1 MGAKDM
7 FADDEVPIRVPVRE
21 KSAQMPGEEAKDDE
35 KEDASIN
42 CGQADILALRHNR
55 TVIEVYPVGTKFVLH
70 SSIPG
75 DRRGPNRPPGDES
88 GHEFCAG
95 LLRILS
101 VTPASANRGVE
112 LAGPCCEYAISRLM

>member
-7 FADDEVPIRVPVRE
+7 FADDEMPIRVPIRE

-55 TVIEVYPVGTKFVLH
+55 TVIELYPVGTKFVLH

-75 DRRGPNRPPGDES
+75 DRRGDES

-101 VTPASANRGVE
+101 VTPASANRDVE
-112 LAGPCCEYAISRLM
+112 LAGPCCEYAICRLM